1 VTGGFEERV
10 AHNESVMRDI
20 NERIDAGTWPGPDT
34 ELLIF
39 CCECALL
46 GCNLL
51 VELTHPEYV
60 FVREN
65 PRRFLLAPGHELP
78 AVEVVVRREAG
89 YVVVEKVGEAGR
101 EAAALE

>member
-1 VTGGFEERV
+1 VTGSFEERV

-20 NERIDAGTWPGPDT
+20 NERIDAGTWPGPDG
-34 ELLIF
+34 ELVAF

-51 VELTHPEYV
+51 VELPRDDYLY
-60 FVREN
+60 VREN

-78 AVEVVVRREAG
+78 AVEVVVRREPD
-89 YVVVEKVGEAGR
+89 YVVVEKIGEAGR
-101 EAAALE
+101 EAAAEA

>member
-1 VTGGFEERV
+1 MARPPSSVCSTSSGCGSACRWSRRDRRREAVTASFEERV

-34 ELLIF
+34 ELLTF

-51 VELTHPEYV
+51 VELTRAEYA

-65 PRRFLLAPGHELP
+65 PRRF
-78 AVEVVVRREAG
+78 
-89 YVVVEKVGEAGR
+89 
-101 EAAALE
+101 